1 MNKAELIERVAKEMD
16 STKAES
22 ERYLQAFL
30 GGITTGLKKD
40 KSVQLVGFGT
50 FTVKKR
56 KARKGRNPQTKE
68 EIRIPASRTVSFKV
82 GKTLKDSV

>member
-16 STKAES
+16 STKAEC
-22 ERYLQAFL
+22 ERYLTAYL
-30 GGITTGLKKD
+30 GGITAGLKKD
-40 KSVQLVGFGT
+40 KTVQLVGFGT

-68 EIRIPASRTVSFKV
+68 EIRIPASKTVSFKV

>member
-1 MNKAELIERVAKEMD
+1 MNKAELIERVAKEMG

-22 ERYLQAFL
+22 ERYLQAYL
-30 GGITTGLKKD
+30 GGITAGLKKD
-40 KSVQLVGFGT
+40 KTVQLVGFGT
-50 FTVKKR
+50 FNVKKR

-68 EIRIPASRTVSFKV
+68 EIKIPASKTVSFKV